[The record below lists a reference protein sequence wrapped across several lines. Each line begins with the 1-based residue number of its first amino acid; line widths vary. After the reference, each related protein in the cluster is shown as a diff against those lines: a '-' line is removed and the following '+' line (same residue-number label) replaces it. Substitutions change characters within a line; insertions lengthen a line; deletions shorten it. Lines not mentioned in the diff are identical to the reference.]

1 MRVVIDTN
9 VFVSSFF
16 GGLPRKIV
24 DLWKQGGVT
33 WCISR
38 DILNEYMAVL
48 VRMGLTGE
56 KEMAELLQLF
66 GKGVNVL
73 FAANPPVLKIVQR
86 DPDDDKFIECAVALK
101 AQCIVT
107 GDKDLL
113 VIKEYAGIAFRT
125 PREFL
130 SGHRAS
136 DISEDSN

>member
-24 DLWKQGGVT
+24 DLWKQGDIT

-48 VRMGLTGE
+48 VRLGLTGE
-56 KEMAELLQLF
+56 NETAELLRLF
-66 GKGVNVL
+66 GKGANVL
-73 FAANPPVLKIVQR
+73 FAAHPPALKIVQR
-86 DPDDDKFIECAVALK
+86 DPDDDKFIECAMALK
-101 AQCIVT
+101 AQYVIT

-113 VIKEYAGIAFRT
+113 VIKDYAGLAIRT

-130 SGHRAS
+130 SGL
-136 DISEDSN
+136 

>member
-16 GGLPRKIV
+16 GGLPRKII
-24 DLWKQGGVT
+24 DLWRQGDIT

-48 VRMGLTGE
+48 VRMGFAGE
-56 KEMAELLQLF
+56 EEMAELLQLF
-66 GKGVNVL
+66 GKGANVL

-86 DPDDDKFIECAVALK
+86 DPDDDKFIECAMALK

-113 VIKEYAGIAFRT
+113 VIKEYAGIAIRT
-125 PREFL
+125 PREVL
-130 SGHRAS
+130 SGW
-136 DISEDSN
+136 

>member
-16 GGLPRKIV
+16 GGLPRKII
-24 DLWKQGGVT
+24 DLWRQGDIT

-66 GKGVNVL
+66 GKGTNVL
-73 FAANPPVLKIVQR
+73 FVANPPVLKIVQR
-86 DPDDDKFIECAVALK
+86 DPDDDKFIECAMALK
-101 AQCIVT
+101 AQYVIT

-113 VIKEYAGIAFRT
+113 VIKDYAGIAIQT

-130 SGHRAS
+130 SGR
-136 DISEDSN
+136 